1 MLNRIEVIDVLI
13 KLIEFLYSPLR
24 KFVVVV
30 NRYLF
35 KAKRRLHS
43 QEFVFFTKKDNVAIL
58 NKVMQYVQANESTKK
73 LKIVNV
79 IKDGEDNELLK
90 KDLEVLDRAYPE
102 IDIEF
107 IEIEGYSDPI

>member
-1 MLNRIEVIDVLI
+1 
-13 KLIEFLYSPLR
+13 
-24 KFVVVV
+24 
-30 NRYLF
+30 
-35 KAKRRLHS
+35 
-43 QEFVFFTKKDNVAIL
+43 VAIL

-107 IEIEGYSDPI
+107 IEIEGVFGPDLIEELSVKWHIPKTLCSLLLQVIVLAIGLLNWEVLDLLCKNK